1 MVSIENFCVKNN
13 LPWSKTI
20 EEKTNTYI
28 ELLLK
33 YNKTMNLI
41 GPMDSDEIKS
51 KLIIDSL
58 VAAVVEKPRGR
69 ILDVGSGA
77 GLPGI
82 VLGIFYPETSVT
94 LVEPRTKRADFL
106 ALAVRSLGLKDAVVF
121 QKRIEMVPPDTYDY
135 VIAKAFRK
143 PVEWLALAQNWTKPD
158 GVILCMHTSESVM
171 DTTLELKRTIT
182 HETLNLSI
190 SKKERAVSV
199 FTINAITP
207 HPDRN

>member
-1 MVSIENFCVKNN
+1 MVSIEDFCVKNN
-13 LPWSKTI
+13 LPWSETI
-20 EEKTNTYI
+20 EAKTNTYI

-51 KLIIDSL
+51 SLIIDSL
-58 VAAVVEKPRGR
+58 VAALVEKPRGR

-106 ALAVRSLGLKDAVVF
+106 ALAVRSLALKDAVVF

-143 PVEWLALAQNWTKPD
+143 PVEWLELAQKWTKPD

-171 DTTLELKRTIT
+171 DTTLELKKTIT

-190 SKKERAVSV
+190 SRKERAVSV
-199 FTINAITP
+199 FTISATTP
-207 HPDRN
+207 LQDQN

>member
-1 MVSIENFCVKNN
+1 MISIKDFCVENS
-13 LPWSKTI
+13 LPWSDAI
-20 EEKTNTYI
+20 ESKTNTYT

-41 GPMDSDEIKS
+41 GPMDSDEIQS
-51 KLIIDSL
+51 KLFVDSL
-58 VAAVVEKPRGR
+58 VAALAEKPRGR

-94 LVEPRTKRADFL
+94 LVEPRRKRADFL
-106 ALAVRSLGLKDAVVF
+106 SLAVRTLELKDAVVF
-121 QKRIEMVPPDTYDY
+121 QKRIEVVPPDTYDY

-143 PVEWLALAQNWTKPD
+143 PVEWLKIAEKWTKPN
-158 GVILCMHTSESVM
+158 GSILCLHTSESDM
-171 DTTLELKRTIT
+171 RTTLNLKNTVT

-199 FTINAITP
+199 FTINAKDP
-207 HPDRN
+207 LPDQN

>member
-1 MVSIENFCVKNN
+1 MSLKRFCVENN
-13 LPWSKTI
+13 LPWSDTI
-20 EEKTNTYI
+20 EAKTNTYI

-41 GPMDSDEIKS
+41 GPMDRDEIES
-51 KLIIDSL
+51 NLLIDSL
-58 VAAVVEKPRGR
+58 VAAIAEKPRGR

-82 VLGIFYPETSVT
+82 VLGIFYPETAVT

-106 ALAVRSLGLKDAVVF
+106 SLAVRTLELNDAVVF

-143 PVEWLALAQNWTKPD
+143 PVEWLKLAEKWTKPD
-158 GVILCMHTSESVM
+158 GCILCMHTSESVM
-171 DTTLELKRTIT
+171 DTTLQLKNSVT
-182 HETLNLSI
+182 HETLKLSI

-199 FTINAITP
+199 FTLNATVP
-207 HPDRN
+207 LPDQS